1 MMPMTLTRVYICA
14 YIRDVQYEW
23 DPVKATANFRKHGVH
38 FSDAVG
44 VLEDEL
50 ALTVRD
56 PYSEEEER
64 WITLGADFLGNLL
77 VVVYVWRG
85 ETIRFISAR
94 PATPRERQ
102 EYEDAGSA

>member
-1 MMPMTLTRVYICA
+1 MYICA
-14 YIRDVQYEW
+14 YTRQVQYEW
-23 DPVKATANFRKHGVH
+23 DPVKANANFLKHGVL
-38 FSDAVG
+38 FSDAVS

-56 PYSEEEER
+56 PYSDQEER
-64 WITLGADFLGNLL
+64 WITLGVDLRGNLL

-85 ETIRFISAR
+85 ETIRLISAR

-102 EYEDAGSA
+102 EYKGAGSA